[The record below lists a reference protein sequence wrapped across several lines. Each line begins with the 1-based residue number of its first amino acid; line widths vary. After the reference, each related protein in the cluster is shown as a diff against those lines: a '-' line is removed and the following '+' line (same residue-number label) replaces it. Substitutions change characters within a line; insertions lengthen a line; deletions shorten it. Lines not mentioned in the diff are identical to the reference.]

1 MASTVLLKDVPKRHD
16 AAKGFDILLLYQRL
30 GDRKKKKKQISGS
43 TVTLMTEEVEWN
55 QPKCLCRSMDHGIVV
70 FVTVTFYTL
79 VKENEHFGRM
89 D

>member
-1 MASTVLLKDVPKRHD
+1 MMLLRGSTFSSFTRDLETE
-16 AAKGFDILLLYQRL
+16 
-30 GDRKKKKKQISGS
+30 KKKTSGS

-55 QPKCLCRSMDHGIVV
+55 QPKCPCRSMDHGIVV